1 MIRLRIGGVPEH
13 YNMPWHMAMAS
24 DDPGSLGIDCQ
35 WTDYYEGTGGM
46 IQALRD
52 DALDLAILL
61 TEGAISGISRDAP
74 YRIVSFYTDS
84 PLVWGIH
91 VPAESSLED
100 VNEIHHHRYAI
111 SRYGSGS
118 HLMAYVHARAEQ
130 WPLHKLQFRV
140 IDTLDGAR
148 LAFRNGQADVFFW
161 EKYTTKPY
169 VDNGEFRRIGEY
181 PTPWPGFV
189 IVASDRTLMLH
200 AERVQALLKVVFK
213 HAQLLSQSPYRVSR
227 IASSYELEEDDVRAW
242 LSYTRWCDRVHLEP
256 AILENTTDTL
266 KELGLVHQLFEP
278 KQLYWAARDP
288 V

>member
-24 DDPGSLGIDCQ
+24 NDPTSAGIDCQ

-52 DALDLAILL
+52 DELDLAILL

-74 YRIVSFYTDS
+74 YRIVSFFSDS

-91 VPAESSLED
+91 VPTESALID

-118 HLMAYVHARAEQ
+118 HLMAYVHARSEE

-140 IDTLDGAR
+140 IDNLDGAR
-148 LAFRNGQADVFFW
+148 LAFRNHQADVLFW
-161 EKYTTKPY
+161 EKFTTKPY

-189 IVASDRTLMLH
+189 IVASNKTLTLH
-200 AERVQALLKVVFK
+200 ADRVTALMKIVFK
-213 HAQLLSQSPYRVSR
+213 HAHLLSQSPYRVSR
-227 IASSYELEEDDVRAW
+227 IASRYELEETDIESW
-242 LSYTRWCDRVHLEP
+242 LSYTRWCDKIHLSKSVLNE
-256 AILENTTDTL
+256 TTETL
-266 KELGLVHQLFEP
+266 KELGLVHQLFDTQ
-278 KQLYWAARDP
+278 QLYQDI
-288 V
+288 